1 MDSITGIIHLLLVPT
16 LIIGSIFNK
25 TIRTFFICY
34 IELELLSWILFKKEC
49 LISYTYKKDNNPK
62 YTLGKNT
69 NLDDMTIPEWVHN
82 IAYIIRIVFYST
94 ASTWYY
100 TLILTCFYIIMRV
113 NNTIIKNTFW
123 SSYWRYL
130 LVPILLWLFH
140 GYNAPFDFFAKKKHK
155 TTIYVTII
163 VFAIYLGYI
172 LLKYPSSTYLYEPTA
187 ICYALLAFI
196 GIGTSL

>member
-1 MDSITGIIHLLLVPT
+1 
-16 LIIGSIFNK
+16 
-25 TIRTFFICY
+25 
-34 IELELLSWILFKKEC
+34 
-49 LISYTYKKDNNPK
+49 
-62 YTLGKNT
+62 
-69 NLDDMTIPEWVHN
+69 
-82 IAYIIRIVFYST
+82 
-94 ASTWYY
+94 
-100 TLILTCFYIIMRV
+100 MRV